1 LGKSLIGCLAPLTI
15 GVGSLGFTYVK
26 MKLVNAEKPS
36 LSEVLELVVD
46 TGAVYTI
53 ISKGVLE
60 KLQIERREKRVFQ
73 TVNKQKIE
81 RDIGV
86 AVVEYMD
93 RVAGTIV
100 IFGEDEDTPL
110 LGVTTLEEL
119 GLEVDPVSKQLK
131 PMTLLLL

>member
-1 LGKSLIGCLAPLTI
+1 M
-15 GVGSLGFTYVK
+15 GFTYARIR
-26 MKLVNAEKPS
+26 LVNAEKPS
-36 LSEVLELVVD
+36 LSDVVELMVD

-53 ISKGVLE
+53 VQKDVLG
-60 KLQIERREKRVFQ
+60 KLQIRRRGSRVFQ

-93 RVAGTIV
+93 KVGGTIV
-100 IFGEDEDTPL
+100 IFGEEMDTPV

>member
-1 LGKSLIGCLAPLTI
+1 M
-15 GVGSLGFTYVK
+15 GFTYVK
-26 MKLVNAEKPS
+26 VRIVNAEKPS
-36 LSEVLELVVD
+36 LSDVVELIVD

-53 ISKGVLE
+53 VSEDILE
-60 KLQIERREKRVFQ
+60 KLQIKRRGRRVFQ

-86 AVVEYMD
+86 VVVEYMD

-100 IFGEDEDTPL
+100 IFGEDKDTPV

-119 GLEVDPVSKQLK
+119 GLEVDPVTKQLK